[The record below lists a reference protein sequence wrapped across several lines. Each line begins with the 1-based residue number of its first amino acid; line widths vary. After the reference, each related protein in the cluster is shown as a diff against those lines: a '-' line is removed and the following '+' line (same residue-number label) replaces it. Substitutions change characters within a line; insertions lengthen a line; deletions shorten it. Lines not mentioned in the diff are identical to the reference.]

1 VVFQGIPLLTFMFT
15 RFKMK
20 ESYIVACLF
29 RECSKGGVSLMEDD
43 LRINSHLEQLVGHLS
58 SDLAA
63 IALIDQN
70 NRIKWE
76 YMYGNINERYRSMVK
91 KPGVGITG
99 QVVRFGR
106 MIIIDQQHP
115 ITDQMRTQYP
125 IMISEQLACVAALPL
140 GNDQRIFGVLL
151 IGDRQLRAYCN
162 EEIEHLNQA
171 RLMLAPILAEEYS
184 HISK

>member
-1 VVFQGIPLLTFMFT
+1 MG
-15 RFKMK
+15 
-20 ESYIVACLF
+20 
-29 RECSKGGVSLMEDD
+29 DD
-43 LRINSHLEQLVGHLS
+43 LGIMSHLEQLVGHLS

-76 YMYGNINERYRSMVK
+76 YMCGNMNERYRSMVK

-115 ITDQMRTQYP
+115 ITDQMSTQYP
-125 IMISEQLACVAALPL
+125 IMISEQLVCIAALPM
-140 GNDQRIFGVLL
+140 GNEHRIFGVLL
-151 IGDRQLRAYCN
+151 IGDRQLRTYCN
-162 EEIEHLNQA
+162 EEIEHLKQT
-171 RLMLAPILAEEYS
+171 RDMLLPILPKEYS
-184 HISK
+184 RISN

>member
-1 VVFQGIPLLTFMFT
+1 
-15 RFKMK
+15 MK
-20 ESYIVACLF
+20 ESDMLSCLF
-29 RECSKGGVSLMEDD
+29 RELAKGGVSLMEAD

-99 QVVRFGR
+99 QVVRYGR
-106 MIIIDQQHP
+106 MRIIDQQHP
-115 ITDQMRTQYP
+115 LTDQMRTQYP
-125 IMISEQLACVAALPL
+125 IMISEQLECVVAIPL

-151 IGDRQLRAYCN
+151 IGDRQLRAYRN
-162 EEIEHLNQA
+162 EEIEHLNQT
-171 RLMLAPILAEEYS
+171 RDMLIPILTEEYA